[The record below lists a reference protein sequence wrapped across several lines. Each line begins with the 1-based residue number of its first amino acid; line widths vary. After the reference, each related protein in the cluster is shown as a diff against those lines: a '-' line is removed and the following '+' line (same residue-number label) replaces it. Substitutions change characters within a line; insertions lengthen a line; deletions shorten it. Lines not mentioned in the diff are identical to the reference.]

1 MWTAQSLPTP
11 PPRWGILT
19 GPFDESSVI
28 SGSRSVSW
36 VFLLDS
42 YLIWCSR
49 RTGLT
54 GSWSCS
60 SGWRVRRTRD
70 PRYRRALFG
79 LCPARSEKDVL
90 RDRWVLAILILSCLK
105 SVPWEEGRMSHSELL
120 KKLRK
125 FWKERDFNFFFVG
138 SFGSFCLFLCK
149 IVHIFG
155 RGMLMSLYLIFRN
168 QGRWSCCG
176 VLWNCRR
183 DFITQVLRRNTKQKV
198 RRSSMVFFVNLPGF
212 DVIYLCF
219 LSFPF
224 ATLSRDWYSSAY
236 LNFAAFDSDSLCEC
250 EFNVLAYAKKRKR
263 NHSYSP
269 FLWLISSFYILRN
282 KITMIAEPLEKG
294 LAEDIENEKVLIT
307 WNK

>member
-1 MWTAQSLPTP
+1 MYSEI
-11 PPRWGILT
+11 G
-19 GPFDESSVI
+19 
-28 SGSRSVSW
+28 
-36 VFLLDS
+36 
-42 YLIWCSR
+42 
-49 RTGLT
+49 
-54 GSWSCS
+54 GSWPYLFS
-60 SGWRVRRTRD
+60 RVQRVF
-70 PRYRRALFG
+70 PG
-79 LCPARSEKDVL
+79 KKVVL
-90 RDRWVLAILILSCLK
+90 R
-105 SVPWEEGRMSHSELL
+105 
-120 KKLRK
+120 KL
-125 FWKERDFNFFFVG
+125 WKERVFNFFSVG
-138 SFGSFCLFLCK
+138 SFGSFCIFLCK

-168 QGRWSCCG
+168 QSRWSCCG
-176 VLWNCRR
+176 VLWNCGR

-224 ATLSRDWYSSAY
+224 ATLSRDLYSSAS
-236 LNFAAFDSDSLCEC
+236 LNFAAFDSGSLCEC
-250 EFNVLAYAKKRKR
+250 EYNVLAYAKKRKK
-263 NHSYSP
+263 NYSYSP